1 MNLHRD
7 SPSHPRD
14 GQKKTKGL
22 DFNGE
27 QALDTGNVHR
37 SKALLVPRLMA
48 SLLSLILVVMG
59 VVAILTGHYSA
70 RSARLGGVE
79 ISLEG
84 VPALVMGISTIFLG
98 LFPLLLWFRTKRAR
112 VIWGIACLVAA
123 GAAFWASVSLQPP
136 L

>member
-1 MNLHRD
+1 MSLHRD
-7 SPSHPRD
+7 SPSPPCD
-14 GQKKTKGL
+14 GQKKTKGF
-22 DFNGE
+22 DSNGE
-27 QALDTGNVHR
+27 QALDIGNSHR

-59 VVAILTGHYSA
+59 VVAIQTGHYSA

-84 VPALVMGISTIFLG
+84 LPAVVMGFSTLFLG

-112 VIWGIACLVAA
+112 VIWAIGCLVAA
-123 GAAFWASVSLQPP
+123 GVSFWVSVSLQPP

>member
-1 MNLHRD
+1 MNINRD
-7 SPSHPRD
+7 APLNPRD
-14 GQKKTKGL
+14 GQETTKGPGKA
-22 DFNGE
+22 N
-27 QALDTGNVHR
+27 R
-37 SKALLVPRLMA
+37 SKALLVPRLIA
-48 SLLSLILVVMG
+48 SLLSLIIVVMG

-84 VPALVMGISTIFLG
+84 LPAIMMGFSTIFFG

-112 VIWGIACLVAA
+112 VIWAIACLVAA
-123 GAAFWASVSLQPP
+123 GGAFWASVSLQPP